1 LRGAEPVTLKTGEG
15 FYEGPNNVHIVGR
28 NASNTKPAKFV
39 VLLVTTSPN
48 KGPAT
53 NPAAHTM
60 TVRSLSPGIRPPD
73 ASSTNWLS
81 AALRALQISDTGV
94 GIPVAEQSHIFE
106 RFHRVRGTH
115 SRKHEGTGIGLSL
128 VQELVKI
135 HGGGVQDGS
144 SCMIPTLT
152 GIRIVRRWGSSNR
165 RGSKSSC

>member
-1 LRGAEPVTLKTGEG
+1 VIQLRGAEPVTLKTGEG

-28 NASNTKPAKFV
+28 NASDTKPAKFV

-81 AALRALQISDTGV
+81 AALRALQVLRPESYPDWTR
-94 GIPVAEQSHIFE
+94 PAYSPSSC
-106 RFHRVRGTH
+106 R
-115 SRKHEGTGIGLSL
+115 LSL
-128 VQELVKI
+128 R
-135 HGGGVQDGS
+135 H
-144 SCMIPTLT
+144 
-152 GIRIVRRWGSSNR
+152 RILRESYS
-165 RGSKSSC
+165 